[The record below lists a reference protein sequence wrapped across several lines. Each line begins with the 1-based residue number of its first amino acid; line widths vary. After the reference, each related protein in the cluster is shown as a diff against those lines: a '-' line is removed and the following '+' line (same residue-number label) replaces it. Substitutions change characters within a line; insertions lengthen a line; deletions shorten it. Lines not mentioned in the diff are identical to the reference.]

1 MNAKVSK
8 KKSGRI
14 KGLLLALCLLCV
26 SALCCCTFSSCKKA
40 ENASELPEGEFG
52 NHPRSTVPDELVGYW
67 IAGVSSISNFWGY
80 DGVYKGPAN
89 EIAVGYMFYKD
100 GRAKEYFYYT
110 STSTYCRTQV
120 LGYKEGTVKIDPA
133 NKTLEMFYASG
144 NYRGFN
150 SCGSSNPPGFGEIK
164 KYTAAELYPNKKMV
178 LKDWTIKE
186 NNGKK
191 VLEVPLG
198 GGEVQRYVKST
209 EPQK

>member
-1 MNAKVSK
+1 MKTLMKKSK
-8 KKSGRI
+8 KS
-14 KGLLLALCLLCV
+14 ACLFSIGFMAV
-26 SALCCCTFSSCKKA
+26 IVVLCCTLYSCKETGA
-40 ENASELPEGEFG
+40 PPELIEGEFG
-52 NHPRSTVPDELVGYW
+52 DHPRTAVPDDLVGYW

-120 LGYKEGTVKIDPA
+120 LGYKEGTVKIDPV
-133 NKTLEMFYASG
+133 NKSLEMFYASG
-144 NYRGFN
+144 NYRSFN
-150 SCGSSNPPGFGEIK
+150 TCGSSNPPGFGETK
-164 KYTAAELYPNKKMV
+164 KYTSAELYPNKKML

-186 NNGKK
+186 SNGKK
-191 VLEVPLG
+191 VLEVPLA
-198 GGEVQRYVKST
+198 GGEVQRYVKSN

>member
-1 MNAKVSK
+1 MKTLI
-8 KKSGRI
+8 KKSTRS
-14 KGLLLALCLLCV
+14 ACLFSTGFMAVLV
-26 SALCCCTFSSCKKA
+26 VLCCTLYCCKEA
-40 ENASELPEGEFG
+40 EASPELTEGEFG
-52 NHPRSTVPDELVGYW
+52 DHPRSAVPDDLVGYW

-120 LGYKEGTVKIDPA
+120 LGYKEGTVKIDPV
-133 NKTLEMFYASG
+133 NKSLEMSYASG
-144 NYRGFN
+144 NYRSFN
-150 SCGSSNPPGFGEIK
+150 TCGSSNPPGFGETK
-164 KYTAAELYPNKKMV
+164 KYTSAELYPSKKMQ

-186 NNGKK
+186 SNGKK

-198 GGEVQRYVKST
+198 GGEVQRYVKSN

>member
-1 MNAKVSK
+1 MR
-8 KKSGRI
+8 KSTRS
-14 KGLLLALCLLCV
+14 ACLFSMGFMAVLV
-26 SALCCCTFSSCKKA
+26 VLCCTLYCCKEA
-40 ENASELPEGEFG
+40 EASPELIEGEFG
-52 NHPRSTVPDELVGYW
+52 DHPRSAVPDDLVGYW

-120 LGYKEGTVKIDPA
+120 LGYKEGTVKVDPV
-133 NKTLEMFYASG
+133 NKSLEMFYASG
-144 NYRGFN
+144 NYRSFN
-150 SCGSSNPPGFGEIK
+150 TCGSSNPPGFGETK
-164 KYTAAELYPNKKMV
+164 KYTSAELYPSKKML

-186 NNGKK
+186 SNGKK

-198 GGEVQRYVKST
+198 GGEVQRYVKSN

>member
-1 MNAKVSK
+1 MKTLM
-8 KKSGRI
+8 KKSTRSACLFS
-14 KGLLLALCLLCV
+14 KGFMAVLV
-26 SALCCCTFSSCKKA
+26 VLCCTLYSCKEA
-40 ENASELPEGEFG
+40 EASPELIEGEFG
-52 NHPRSTVPDELVGYW
+52 DHPRSAVPDDLVGYW

-120 LGYKEGTVKIDPA
+120 LGYKEGTVKIDPV
-133 NKTLEMFYASG
+133 NKSLEMFYGSG
-144 NYRGFN
+144 NYRSFN
-150 SCGSSNPPGFGEIK
+150 TCGSSNPPGFGETK
-164 KYTAAELYPNKKMV
+164 KYTSAELYPSKKML

-186 NNGKK
+186 SNGKK
-191 VLEVPLG
+191 ILEVPLG
-198 GGEVQRYVKST
+198 GGEVQRYVKSN